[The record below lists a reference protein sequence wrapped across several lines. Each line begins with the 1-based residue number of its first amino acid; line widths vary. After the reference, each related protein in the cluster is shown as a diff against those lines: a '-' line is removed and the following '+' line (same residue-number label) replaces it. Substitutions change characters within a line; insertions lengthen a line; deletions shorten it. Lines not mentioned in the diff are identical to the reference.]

1 MDTIQFATELRE
13 FLQLLNENHVEYL
26 LIGGY
31 AVGYHGFPRAT
42 ADMDV
47 WVATNEANAA
57 KIIAALDA
65 FGFAGTGMTPELFL
79 GPDKIT
85 RMGNPPLRI
94 EILTT
99 ISGLEF
105 AEAYAQ
111 RIVDVIDGVPVS
123 FISADHLK
131 INKRASGRT
140 KDLADLENLP

>member
-1 MDTIQFATELRE
+1 LRE
-13 FLQLLNENHVEYL
+13 FLELLNENHVEYL

-42 ADMDV
+42 ADMDI
-47 WVATNEANAA
+47 WIASSEPNAE
-57 KIIAALDA
+57 KIIAALEA
-65 FGFAGTGMTPELFL
+65 FGFGGTGITADLFL

-85 RMGNPPLRI
+85 QMGNPPLRI

-105 AEAYAQ
+105 ADAYEA
-111 RIVDVIDGVPVS
+111 RVVDVIDGVPIS

-131 INKRASGRT
+131 INKRASARL
-140 KDLADLENLP
+140 KDLADLDNLP

>member
-1 MDTIQFATELRE
+1 MDTILFPTELRE
-13 FLQLLNENHVEYL
+13 FLALLSVHRVEYL

-31 AVGYHGFPRAT
+31 AVGYHGFPRST
-42 ADMDV
+42 ADMDI
-47 WVATNEANAA
+47 WVATNETNAA
-57 KIIAALDA
+57 KIIAALEA
-65 FGFAGTGMTPELFL
+65 FGFAGTGMTPKLFL
-79 GPDKIT
+79 APDKIT

-94 EILTT
+94 EILTS

-105 AEAYAQ
+105 ADAYAK

-123 FISADHLK
+123 LISSEHLK